1 MTTYPLSIAP
11 MMDCTDRH
19 YRFMMRH
26 LTRETLLYTE
36 MVTTGAIIHGDKNRH
51 LDFSKEELPLAL
63 QLGGDDPQALAHC
76 AELGQQWGYTEI
88 NINIGCPSD
97 RVKNGQF
104 GACLMARP
112 ERVAECVEAMKK
124 VVDIPVTVKHRIGID
139 DLDRYEDMKN
149 FVMVVSQSD
158 ADRFSIHARKAWLQG
173 LSPKQNRNIPPL
185 RYEDVYRLKKEMP
198 LLEIEINGGIKTF
211 DVAEAQLQHVDAVM
225 LGRAAYDNPFLFAD
239 ADKRFY
245 GKQHDT
251 VTTRRELVES
261 MYPYIQVML
270 STTDQWLSRVT
281 RHMHGMFSGMKGT
294 KAWKRFLAENS
305 FGPDAN
311 VDTLKR
317 ALEVVPDETL
327 DAIGDRRNGDAV
339 GAGSNQTQTENEA

>member
-1 MTTYPLSIAP
+1 MSKYPLSVAP

-19 YRFMMRH
+19 YRFMMRY

-63 QLGGDDPQALAHC
+63 QLGGDDPQQLAQC

-88 NINIGCPSD
+88 NINVGCPSN
-97 RVKNGQF
+97 RVQNGCF
-104 GACLMARP
+104 GASLMARP

-139 DLDRYEDMKN
+139 DLDKYEDMKN
-149 FVMVVSQSD
+149 FVTIVSQ
-158 ADRFSIHARKAWLQG
+158 AKAERFTVHARKAWLQG
-173 LSPKQNRNIPPL
+173 LSPKQNRNVPPL
-185 RYEDVYRLKKEMP
+185 RYEEIYQLKRELP
-198 LLEIEINGGIKTF
+198 ELEIEINGGIKTF
-211 DVAEAQLQHVDAVM
+211 EDAKEHLNQVDAVM
-225 LGRAAYDNPFLFAD
+225 IGRAAYENPFLFAT
-239 ADKRFY
+239 ADEQFY
-245 GKQHDT
+245 NQQHDT
-251 VTTRRELVES
+251 LKTRRELVEA
-261 MYPYIQVML
+261 MFPYIENML
-270 STTDQWLSRVT
+270 ATTDQWLSRVT
-281 RHMHGMFSGMKGT
+281 RHMHGMFNGMKGT

-311 VDTLKR
+311 IDTLKR

-327 DAIGDRRNGDAV
+327 DANCGVLA
-339 GAGSNQTQTENEA
+339 